1 MAGKIVVSEIL
12 SDASSSNTVKIG
24 SGMTLDLNSQGT
36 TVLPASIPAANL
48 TGSLPAISGASLTG
62 ITTGKVLQVVN
73 AENTNSSGWALTTT
87 ASTYQDIPGASVSI
101 TPAST
106 SNYLLIMVD
115 IHFDVG
121 GGGADVGMS
130 IELYR
135 GSTRLRSGYSY
146 ITHNQLIGNTNIIM
160 REQVVSTSAQIF
172 SVAAKTYGG
181 GTLYVGSSEGSYPAT
196 ITIMEIAG

>member
-12 SDASSSNTVKIG
+12 SDATSSNTVKIG
-24 SGMTLDLNSQGT
+24 SGMTLDLNAQGT

-48 TGSLPAISGASLTG
+48 TGSLPAGMG
-62 ITTGKVLQVVN
+62 GKVLQVVN